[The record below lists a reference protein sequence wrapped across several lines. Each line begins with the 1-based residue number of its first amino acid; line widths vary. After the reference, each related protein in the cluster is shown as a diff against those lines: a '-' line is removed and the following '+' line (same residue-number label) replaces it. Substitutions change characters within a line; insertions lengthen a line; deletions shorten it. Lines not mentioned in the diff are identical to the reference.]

1 MATESDGVYQV
12 SDCNYE
18 NDDIDAYI
26 ATLGPN
32 EREELAFADAAIDI
46 AVLLYRTRERQ
57 GLSQTEAAKLA
68 GLHQQAV
75 SRLEQPGSNPRVNTL
90 LRYLKALGYDLD
102 IRPVGASEVGNPDL
116 RAVR

>member
-1 MATESDGVYQV
+1 MSTAPNATREPSTGQNSDY
-12 SDCNYE
+12 
-18 NDDIDAYI
+18 DIDAYI